1 MKCIS
6 DEVCKG
12 DLKLAD
18 DGFGYTCVSTCSTEK
33 FEEDKD
39 TAELRCVEDCSH
51 WWYRAEDGLCKEQK
65 WRKNTAIAVPIV
77 VVVAI
82 IAVVVAF
89 VAGKKCKGGRKP
101 GKTEKMTGRED
112 MTVDDA

>member
-18 DGFGYTCVSTCSTEK
+18 DGFGYTCVSACSTEK
-33 FEEDKD
+33 FEEDED
-39 TAELRCVEDCSH
+39 TAELRCVEDCAH
-51 WWYRAEDGLCKEQK
+51 WWYRAEDGLCEEQK
-65 WRKNTAIAVPIV
+65 WRKNTAIAVPVV

-89 VAGKKCKGGRKP
+89 VAGKKCRGRKGGKAQ
-101 GKTEKMTGRED
+101 KMAGRED
-112 MTVDDA
+112 MTVGDA